1 MSAHS
6 TSPSSRAGGRP
17 ILPLIVIGLAVAMQL
32 AVAVPF
38 TIGMGLLAPLW
49 AIIVGWALWLVA
61 AGTLVVTARRRPL
74 LTPLVPVTNAAL
86 LFAFVT
92 FGDSVLGWTA

>member
-6 TSPSSRAGGRP
+6 TSSSRTRGRP
-17 ILPLIVIGLAVAMQL
+17 ILPGIVIGVAVVMQL
-32 AVAVPF
+32 AVAVPL
-38 TIGMGLLAPLW
+38 TVGMGLLAPAW
-49 AIIVGWALWLVA
+49 AIMVGWALWLVA

-74 LTPLVPVTNAAL
+74 ATPLVPITNAAV

-92 FGDSVLGWTA
+92 FGDAMLGWTA